1 MQLPEENGEKEIKRE
16 ATQAPQNWEW
26 AVTCG
31 LHSHLIIGVLGQ
43 SPSNPYYGPVDL
55 SREMRERSEFWPK
68 TPCKSNREVYLSR
81 KCLTHCLP
89 AEEPKS
95 FTRAKEQG
103 GGREGDEEV
112 AGVGLAQESEEGSRS
127 QGLTADDLDSTRLT

>member
-16 ATQAPQNWEW
+16 ATQTPQSWEW

-43 SPSNPYYGPVDL
+43 SPSYPYYGPVDS
-55 SREMRERSEFWPK
+55 SREMRERSGFWPK
-68 TPCKSNREVYLSR
+68 TPCKSSTEVYLSR

-89 AEEPKS
+89 AGDPKS

-103 GGREGDEEV
+103 GGGMGTKRLQE
-112 AGVGLAQESEEGSRS
+112 VGLAQESEEGSRS
-127 QGLTADDLDSTRLT
+127 QGLTADDLDSVRLT

>member
-1 MQLPEENGEKEIKRE
+1 MGCHLWSSQPLDYRG
-16 ATQAPQNWEW
+16 AG
-26 AVTCG
+26 AVPVQPLLRTC
-31 LHSHLIIGVLGQ
+31 
-43 SPSNPYYGPVDL
+43 DL
-55 SREMRERSEFWPK
+55 SREMRERSGFWPK

-89 AEEPKS
+89 AGEPKS
-95 FTRAKEQG
+95 FTGAKEQG

-127 QGLTADDLDSTRLT
+127 QGLTADDLDSVRLT